1 MEPMEKQDDSITE
14 VMCRAN
20 EGASDGAQI
29 PLGLGQVPQGIV
41 GLTIW
46 CLYGARYD
54 SLNKYALHSGYFLFL
69 CIRLYV

>member
-14 VMCRAN
+14 VMCRAS

-41 GLTIW
+41 PRAYNI
-46 CLYGARYD
+46 
-54 SLNKYALHSGYFLFL
+54 K
-69 CIRLYV
+69 I